1 MEADGDLTNKYMLAH
16 MQARITQEHTWA
28 AVAQTQD
35 FIKLTC
41 TQANAVRSALQDA
54 AVSI

>member
-1 MEADGDLTNKYMLAH
+1 
-16 MQARITQEHTWA
+16 MQAHITQEHTWA
-28 AVAQTQD
+28 AVVQTQD

-41 TQANAVRSALQDA
+41 TQANAVRSAPQDA